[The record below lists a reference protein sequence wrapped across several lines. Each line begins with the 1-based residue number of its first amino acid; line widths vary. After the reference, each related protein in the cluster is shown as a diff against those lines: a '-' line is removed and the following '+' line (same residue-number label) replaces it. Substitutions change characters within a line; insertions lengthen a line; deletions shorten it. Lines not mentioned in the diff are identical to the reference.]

1 MRQRKAVDTWV
12 QVLSLTMG
20 VVLLVGVLL
29 LLAASGST
37 PARDVLSLFT
47 GIAAGG
53 GLTAGAIHLSR
64 VWKPA
69 VILLVVVWGAL
80 IVIPVII
87 TALSFGSFYFGG
99 VAGFAA
105 VILTWWINTRREQKE
120 EEV

>member
-1 MRQRKAVDTWV
+1 MRQRKAADTWV

-20 VVLLVGVLL
+20 VVLLLGVLL

-47 GIAAGG
+47 GIAAGA
-53 GLTAGAIHLSR
+53 GLIAGAIHLGR

-87 TALSFGSFYFGG
+87 TPLSFGIFYFGG

-105 VILTWWINTRREQKE
+105 VILTWWMNKRREQKE